1 MGRPKTYDRDAVI
14 ERAME
19 AFWRLGYEGAHL
31 SELVEATGLN
41 RFSLYKEFDG
51 KAGLFCAAL
60 SMFTEALVD
69 EYRLYLDKDPK
80 GLANIEA
87 SLRSLEYG
95 SDYYGCF
102 MINTLTQRD
111 TVPERAFAQA
121 QATASRIEAM
131 YVDNVRAAQDRGE
144 VSGAIDPE
152 DLGKMLY
159 SLDLGLHIKGLA
171 GGGEAEKD
179 AAITVALKGLTAGSA
194 VMA

>member
-31 SELVEATGLN
+31 SELVAATGLN

-60 SMFTEALVD
+60 SMFTDALVE
-69 EYRLYLDKDPK
+69 EYRFYLDKDPK

-111 TVPERAFAQA
+111 TVPEPAFAQA

-152 DLGKMLY
+152 DMGKMLY

-179 AAITVALKGLTAGSA
+179 AAITVVLKGLTTGSA

>member
-19 AFWRLGYEGAHL
+19 AFWRFGYEGAHL
-31 SELVEATGLN
+31 SALVEATGLN
-41 RFSLYKEFDG
+41 RFSLYKEFEG

-69 EYRLYLDKDPK
+69 EYRLFLDKEPK

-111 TVPERAFAQA
+111 TVPQPAFAQA
-121 QATASRIEAM
+121 QATAGEIEAL
-131 YVDNVRAAQDRGE
+131 YVENIRAAQARGE
-144 VSGAIDPE
+144 VSGAVDPE
-152 DLGKMLY
+152 DMGKMLY

-179 AAITVALKGLTAGSA
+179 TTITVALNGLKAGSA
-194 VMA
+194 VKA